1 MGQSRPDDLPI
12 KLGPC
17 SNGEFLPPPPSAV
30 VQETVRRTRA
40 TADRHARR
48 LGMSR
53 RRFLHTACG
62 SALMLLTLDACSRE
76 EAASNGGS
84 APGGS
89 FATTLPPGA
98 VEDQDEAARVL
109 AGDEFIFDVQ
119 GHLLDYDLSDGSP
132 YDGSPYLGQAFP
144 QKDCGEDDPRACFSI
159 EQFADLVFLQSD
171 TSAVVLS
178 ALPLFG
184 PDNPLSIESM
194 ERARAVIDGLCR
206 DERVSAQGQAAP
218 NLGDLEASLEAMS
231 AMREQHDLAA
241 WKLYCHAPADRAFFL
256 DDHDPSAP
264 QIGRALLDHL
274 TEIGPP
280 ILCVHKG
287 LRAVGGGAERFASPV
302 DVGPAAVTHPD
313 LSFVVYH
320 SGYEADVTEG
330 PYQNEGEPA
339 GVDRLVRSLA
349 DAGVGAGSNVY
360 AELGSTWRAVMGD
373 PDQAAHVLGKLLVA
387 VGPDRLVWGTDSIW
401 YGSPQDQIEALRAFE
416 ITEEF
421 QERFGYPALT
431 PAVKE
436 RIFGLNSAELYGI
449 EPSAVS
455 CTFSRDELAI
465 ARQELALPFSTFGPT
480 TAQQV
485 DQLLVDHGA
494 ILA

>member
-1 MGQSRPDDLPI
+1 MGQAQNDDLPI
-12 KLGPC
+12 KLDPC
-17 SNGEFLPPPPSAV
+17 SNGEFVPPPPSPIV
-30 VQETVRRTRA
+30 RETVRRTRLA
-40 TADRHARR
+40 AERHARR

-84 APGGS
+84 APGGTFS
-89 FATTLPPGA
+89 STLPPGA
-98 VEDQDEAARVL
+98 VEDQDEAARIL

-132 YDGSPYLGQAFP
+132 YDGSPYVGQAFP
-144 QKDCGEDDPRACFSI
+144 QNDCGEDDPRACFSI
-159 EQFADLVFLQSD
+159 EQFADLVFLRSD

-184 PDNPLSIESM
+184 PDNPLSIDAM
-194 ERARAVIDGLCR
+194 ERSKAVIDGLCR
-206 DERVSAQGQAAP
+206 DQRVSAQGQAAP
-218 NLGDLEASLEAMS
+218 NVGELDAALEAMT
-231 AMREQHDLAA
+231 ALREEHDLAA

-264 QIGRALLDHL
+264 QVGQAMLDHL

-280 ILCVHKG
+280 ILCIHKG
-287 LRAVGGGAERFASPV
+287 LRAVAGGAERFASPV
-302 DVGPAAVTHPD
+302 DVGPAAVTNPG
-313 LSFVVYH
+313 LAFVVYH
-320 SGYEADVTEG
+320 SGYETDVTEG
-330 PYQNEGEPA
+330 PYRADGEPQ

-349 DAGVGAGSNVY
+349 DAGVGPGANVY
-360 AELGSTWRAVMGD
+360 AELGSTWRAVMSD
-373 PDQAAHVLGKLLVA
+373 PDQAAHVLGKLLAA
-387 VGPDRLVWGTDSIW
+387 VGPDRVVWGTDSIW
-401 YGSPQDQIEALRAFE
+401 YGSPQDQIEAFRAFE
-416 ITEEF
+416 ITEEY

-436 RIFGLNSAELYGI
+436 RIFGLNSAELYGV
-449 EPSAVS
+449 EPAAAS
-455 CTFSRDELAI
+455 CSFSRDELAI
-465 ARQELALPFSTFGPT
+465 ARQELALPFSTYGPT

-485 DQLLVDHGA
+485 DQLLRGHGA
-494 ILA
+494 IVT